1 MWFKTTFRSGL
12 IIYFKNQKSLPAQF
26 LPKQWQAGLF
36 LVLKSGL
43 MKTIIPSEIPLPELH
58 QLLLGAI
65 APRPIALASTID
77 REGNP
82 NLSPFSFYN
91 AFGVNPT
98 TLIFSPSRR
107 GRDNTVKNTYE
118 NIKEV
123 PEVVINAVTYS
134 MVQQVSLASTEYPK
148 GVNEFIKSGLSPL
161 ASEKVRPFRVKES
174 PVQFECKVRQV
185 IETGDQGGAA
195 NLVICEIL
203 LIHVNP
209 DVLNAQGKVD
219 TSKMDL
225 VGRMGADFYVRAS
238 GNAIFEVEKP
248 IARQGIGVDSLPD
261 KIRLSTILT
270 GNDLGRLGNL
280 ETLPTSD
287 EIETSRRNPYVSS
300 IFHENKDN
308 ELAQIESL
316 HLLAQQWIEEG
327 KAREA
332 LSILMLPIKH

>member
-1 MWFKTTFRSGL
+1 LRVIT
-12 IIYFKNQKSLPAQF
+12 YP
-26 LPKQWQAGLF
+26 
-36 LVLKSGL
+36 
-43 MKTIIPSEIPLPELH
+43 MKTIIPSEIPVPELH
-58 QLLLGAI
+58 QLLLGAV
-65 APRPIALASTID
+65 APRPIALASTVD
-77 REGNP
+77 AQGNP

-91 AFGVNPT
+91 AFGVNPS

-118 NIKEV
+118 NVKEV

-134 MVQQVSLASTEYPK
+134 MVQQVSLASTEYPR
-148 GVNEFIKSGLSPL
+148 GVNEFEKSGLTPL
-161 ASEKVRPFRVKES
+161 ASEKVKPFRVKES

-209 DVLNAQGKVD
+209 DVLNAQGKID
-219 TSKMDL
+219 TRKMDL

-248 IARQGIGVDSLPD
+248 IARQGIGVDSLPEE
-261 KIRLSTILT
+261 IRLSTVLT

-280 ETLPTSD
+280 ESLPTYD
-287 EIETSRRNPYVSS
+287 EIAASRLNPDVSVILHETGN
-300 IFHENKDN
+300 NGQ
-308 ELAQIESL
+308 AQIERL
-316 HLLAQQWIEEG
+316 HRLAQQWIEEG
-327 KAREA
+327 RVKEA
-332 LSILMLPIKH
+332 LGILMLSVKH